1 MGGLLSVALKV
12 VDSAHVPEER
22 IGNKADLANWFGVS
36 LTTADQ
42 WLRRGCP
49 YLQRGERGKEWR
61 FDFLAVAKWKYGVTD
76 SATEEDPEKLP
87 PKERLDWY
95 RGTRE
100 RTRHQQE
107 IGELIPAAQVESAMA
122 GLIKPIATGLE
133 SLPDLLERDAG
144 ISGAAV
150 EKAVAVIDA
159 MRERMYKDLIGG

>member
-1 MGGLLSVALKV
+1 MLTV
-12 VDSAHVPEER
+12 VEPGHIPKER

-61 FDFLAVAKWKYGVTD
+61 FDFLAVAKWKYGVSDTT
-76 SATEEDPEKLP
+76 AAEDPEKLS
-87 PKERLDWY
+87 PKDRLDWY
-95 RGTRE
+95 KGTRE

-107 IGELIPAAQVESAMA
+107 IGELIPAAEYETALSTALKSVAM
-122 GLIKPIATGLE
+122 TLE

-144 ISGAAV
+144 ISGQAV
-150 EKAVAVIDA
+150 ERSISVIDA
-159 MRERMYKDLIGG
+159 LRERIYKALGGG